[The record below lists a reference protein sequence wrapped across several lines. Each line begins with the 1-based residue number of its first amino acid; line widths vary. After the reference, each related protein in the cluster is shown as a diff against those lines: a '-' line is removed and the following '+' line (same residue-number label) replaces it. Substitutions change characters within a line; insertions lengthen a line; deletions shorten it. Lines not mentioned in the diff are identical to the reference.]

1 MRTERDPQ
9 GHAIALM
16 HLTYF
21 FSLLKSVFAAMVS
34 ASYHNEDSNL
44 TLLTNDRDFRTPTS
58 QEVGVLFFFVHE
70 SNMLTIIYLMNIC
83 KKKTGLI
90 VIG

>member
-1 MRTERDPQ
+1 
-9 GHAIALM
+9 
-16 HLTYF
+16 
-21 FSLLKSVFAAMVS
+21 MVS
-34 ASYHNEDSNL
+34 TSYHNEDSNL

-58 QEVGVLFFFVHE
+58 QEVGVLFLFVHE